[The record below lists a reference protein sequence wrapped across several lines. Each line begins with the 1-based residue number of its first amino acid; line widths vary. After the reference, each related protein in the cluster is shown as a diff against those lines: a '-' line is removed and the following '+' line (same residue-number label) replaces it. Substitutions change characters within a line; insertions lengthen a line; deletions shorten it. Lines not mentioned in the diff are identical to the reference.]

1 MGRLRVAVAGGGIA
15 GLATALALRQRG
27 IVATVYERAPA
38 LREVGAGIAL
48 WPNATRALAR
58 LGVLDEVAARSGRA
72 EAVRILNPAGETLLR
87 FSTAR
92 PDAPSLCVR
101 RRDLVGVLADALG
114 SEAIHYGS
122 TISEAESRSG
132 GVRVVRENG
141 AVMEADVLVAADGIR
156 SRLRETCVASNPPVY
171 QGYTAWRG
179 LGPRPHDLTGDA
191 FEAWGD
197 GLRFGLFSLD
207 GGQCYWYA
215 LASRPPGQQDTDDP
229 HTELSHL
236 FVDWHPRV
244 RRVIAATSRGDVARH
259 DVVGLRRSRPWVA
272 GRVVLVGDAAHGMT
286 PDLGQG
292 GAFALEDAVAL
303 AAHLGAE
310 VDVVT
315 ALRGYEHERRR
326 RAASVRRR
334 SQASGWLGQLGGR
347 AGRVRNRVAR
357 LTPPPLFES
366 AFTAPF

>member
-15 GLATALALRQRG
+15 GLASALALRQRG
-27 IVATVYERAPA
+27 LAATVYERAPA

-92 PDAPSLCVR
+92 SDAPSLCVR
-101 RRDLVGVLADALG
+101 RRDLVGVLAEALG
-114 SEAIHYGS
+114 PDAIRYGS
-122 TISEAESRSG
+122 TVSEAGSRPG
-132 GVRVVRENG
+132 RVRFRPKDG
-141 AVMEADVLVAADGIR
+141 AVTGADVLVAADGIR
-156 SRLRETCVASNPPVY
+156 SCLRETCVASNPPVY

-179 LGPRPHDLTGDA
+179 LGPRPHDLNSDA

-197 GLRFGLFSLD
+197 GLRFGLFSL
-207 GGQCYWYA
+207 GEEQCYWYA
-215 LASRPPGQQDTDDP
+215 LASRPSGQQDTSDP
-229 HTELSHL
+229 RAELSGL
-236 FVDWHPRV
+236 FEAWHPRV
-244 RRVIAATSRGDVARH
+244 RRVITSTPQDDVIRH
-259 DVVGLRRSRPWVA
+259 DVFGLRRSRPWVA

-292 GAFALEDAVAL
+292 GAFALEDAVSL
-303 AAHLGAE
+303 ADHLGAE
-310 VDVVT
+310 ADVDA
-315 ALRGYEHERRR
+315 ALGGYERERRR

-357 LTPPPLFES
+357 LTPSPLFES
-366 AFTAPF
+366 VFTAPF